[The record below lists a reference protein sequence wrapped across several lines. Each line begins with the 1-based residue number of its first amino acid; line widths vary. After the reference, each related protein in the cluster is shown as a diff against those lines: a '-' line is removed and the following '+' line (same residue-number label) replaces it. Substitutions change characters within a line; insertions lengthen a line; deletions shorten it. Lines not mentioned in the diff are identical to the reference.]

1 MSIEIEVTN
10 DELENL
16 LHQND
21 RIFLKLPIVQNGNF
35 AIEKVLAFLKDL
47 ETSLSDMDII
57 VYSKLQLVHS
67 RVPESE
73 KYAKSL
79 LCETII
85 QRTHPDMLPYLEII
99 ISLPKIPEPSEIV
112 KSSAAKNEVDAV
124 MM

>member
-1 MSIEIEVTN
+1 MEDLAN
-10 DELENL
+10 DEFENL
-16 LHQND
+16 LQQND

-35 AIEKVLAFLKDL
+35 VIEKVLAFLKDI

-57 VYSKLQLVHS
+57 VYSKFQLVHP

-73 KYAKSL
+73 KYSKSL

-124 MM
+124 IIR